1 MKLKVAIVG
10 GGPAAFYV
18 ASRLLSRI
26 PDAPGSPLLRVHLFD
41 RLWAP
46 HGLVRYGVAPDH
58 PEVKNCTN
66 KFDQVAADPRFRFFG
81 NVNVGTRPP
90 EGMEQTVQLPWSEIK
105 RNYSHLVFATGCT
118 MPALHSALA
127 GSPWCL
133 PALSFV
139 HWYTQHPSAPP
150 APPLEAIPH
159 VSLIGNGNVA
169 LDIARILLT
178 SPAVLEKYDVPQPVL
193 DVLARSAVQHVSIIA
208 RRGPLQAA
216 FTAKELRELTNL
228 PDAAMAPIPPAL
240 LAPPPGVTPTRQQ
253 SRILTLLAQGSRNPF
268 GSTRKTWALEF
279 FKSPTGLAPPAEGE
293 TLPELLL
300 THTALDEHG
309 RAVPAG
315 PAPPL
320 RTALVVPAL
329 GFRAEPTT
337 PFFDPALGHLRTAA
351 GRVLGAN
358 GRPVKSVY
366 AAGWA
371 ATGARG
377 VLATTMMDAYGVADT
392 VLADATAA
400 EEGPIAMDADSGP
413 HGRHSVLL
421 NNAQKG
427 VDVAEEFR
435 MNPTPANDWA
445 PELAGVIFDYED
457 WKRVDAEEVR
467 LGLALGKERERMG
480 WREADAFWRRPNP
493 ARPWASTQSTEAQFG

>member
-1 MKLKVAIVG
+1 MKLAIVG
-10 GGPAAFYV
+10 GGPSAFYV

-26 PDAPGSPLLRVHLFD
+26 PDAPGSPPLRVHVFD

-81 NVNVGTRPP
+81 NVNVGTPPP
-90 EGMEQTVQLPWSEIK
+90 EGMEQTVQLPLTEIQK
-105 RNYSHLVFATGCT
+105 HYSHLVFATGCT
-118 MPALHSALA
+118 LPALHSALA
-127 GSPWCL
+127 NSPWCL

-150 APPLEAIPH
+150 APPLESIPH
-159 VSLIGNGNVA
+159 VSLIGNGNVV

-178 SPAVLEKYDVPQPVL
+178 PPALLEKYDVPQPVL
-193 DVLARSAVQHVSIIA
+193 DVLARSAVSHVSIIA

-216 FTAKELRELTNL
+216 FTTKELRELTNL
-228 PDAAMAPIPPAL
+228 PDAAMAPIPPEL
-240 LAPPPGVTPTRQQ
+240 LVAPPGITPTRQQ

-279 FKSPTGLAPPAEGE
+279 FKSPTGLTPPAAGE
-293 TLPELLL
+293 THPQLLL
-300 THTALDEHG
+300 SHTVLDEQG

-320 RTALVVPAL
+320 RTALVIPAL
-329 GFRAEPTT
+329 GFRGEPAA
-337 PFFDPALGHLRTAA
+337 PFFDPALGHLRAAA
-351 GRVLGAN
+351 GRVLGAD
-358 GRPVKSVY
+358 GRPVRGVY

-371 ATGARG
+371 ANGARG
-377 VLATTMMDAYGVADT
+377 VLATTMMDAHGVAEA
-392 VLADATAA
+392 VLADANSVVNA
-400 EEGPIAMDADSGP
+400 EIWEGE
-413 HGRHSVLL
+413 
-421 NNAQKG
+421 
-427 VDVAEEFR
+427 EEFH
-435 MNPTPANDWA
+435 MNPAPADDL
-445 PELAGVIFDYED
+445 PPPLPGRVVSYED

-467 LGLALGKERERMG
+467 RGAVLGKERERMG
-480 WREADAFWRRPNP
+480 WEEAEAFL
-493 ARPWASTQSTEAQFG
+493 SGELKY